1 MIVEQRTYTLST
13 GKVPEYL
20 RLYGEEGRAIQ
31 EPILGQM
38 VGWFTANDIGDLNQI
53 VQLWLYDSLAHRA
66 ERRAALA
73 ASPDWQAFV
82 AKLQP
87 LIVRQESKILTPAPW
102 SPVGGS
108 ERAGGS

>member
-1 MIVEQRTYTLST
+1 MIVEQRTYTLHT

-31 EPILGQM
+31 EPILGHM

-53 VQLWLYDSLAHRA
+53 VHLWAYDSLAQRT

-73 ASPDWQAFV
+73 ASAEWEDFV
-82 AKLQP
+82 RKLQP
-87 LIVRQESKILTPAPW
+87 LIRTQESKILAPAPW
-102 SPVGGS
+102 SPIGGS
-108 ERAGGS
+108 ERAPGS

>member
-1 MIVEQRTYTLST
+1 MIVEQRTYTLFT

-20 RLYGEEGRAIQ
+20 RLYGEEGREIQ
-31 EPILGQM
+31 EPILGHM

-53 VQLWLYDSLAHRA
+53 VHLWAYDSLEHRA

-73 ASPDWQAFV
+73 ASPAWQGFV

-87 LIVRQESKILTPAPW
+87 LIRTQESKILTPAPW
-102 SPVGGS
+102 SPVGGGG
-108 ERAGGS
+108 RAGGS